1 MRKIGVVL
9 IMAMVVFC
17 GCSENDKQ
25 AAGSKAVEITGIF
38 EDTVWT
44 AETGTKYVLKLQSD
58 SSFYLYVRIL
68 GSKDVM
74 QTYLGKY
81 EPNADWSE
89 IVLKSTDGKIGWK
102 CGIGAASDM
111 KLFAE
116 GQEVN
121 LQRTVQLIEKNQ
133 GVVVYDRILPQNSSR
148 SLAFQRTDN
157 YELIVDRKFL
167 SQLSGEHK
175 AVLCYYAYRYNSG
188 CANSDCWLTKGLGY
202 NQADL
207 MNVLS
212 IFLSPDSLTKPWYI
226 QSTPMVEKP
235 ELRSLFVLAQPNGAL
250 IQYVAMGGKGNL
262 VSFTDK
268 WKLNDLKWAIVSHEA
283 NGVTSKVLYDSDVKV
298 QLPKEEIIINVQK

>member
-9 IMAMVVFC
+9 IMALVVFY
-17 GCSENDKQ
+17 GCSENEKQ
-25 AAGSKAVEITGIF
+25 AVGSKAVEITGIF

-148 SLAFQRTDN
+148 SVAFQRTD
-157 YELIVDRKFL
+157 
-167 SQLSGEHK
+167 
-175 AVLCYYAYRYNSG
+175 
-188 CANSDCWLTKGLGY
+188 
-202 NQADL
+202 
-207 MNVLS
+207 
-212 IFLSPDSLTKPWYI
+212 
-226 QSTPMVEKP
+226 
-235 ELRSLFVLAQPNGAL
+235 
-250 IQYVAMGGKGNL
+250 
-262 VSFTDK
+262 
-268 WKLNDLKWAIVSHEA
+268 
-283 NGVTSKVLYDSDVKV
+283 
-298 QLPKEEIIINVQK
+298 